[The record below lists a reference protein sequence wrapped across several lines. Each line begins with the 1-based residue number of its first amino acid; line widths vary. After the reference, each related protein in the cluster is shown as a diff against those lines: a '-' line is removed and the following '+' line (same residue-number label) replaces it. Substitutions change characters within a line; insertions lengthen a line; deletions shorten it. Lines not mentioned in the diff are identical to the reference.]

1 MSGHGGT
8 FSIGRSGNSPWNMG
22 LTGTWRSPD
31 FELNDLGFLRQ
42 ADVFMQTSW
51 IGYQS
56 NNPSW
61 IFRRYNMSVNQ
72 WQGYNFARER
82 TFLGG
87 NVSGGGQFNNYWGLW
102 MGFDW
107 GMTNL
112 SSTALRGGPS
122 MKMPGNLGLSVDID
136 TDNRNSV
143 QFGFGGGQRWNYNR
157 SGRSR
162 NVYFSARYRPS
173 NAMNIRIS
181 PFYNDNHN
189 DLQYVSTEEFLNQ
202 SRYLLGS
209 VDQKT
214 FGISV
219 RLDYS
224 ITPNMSIQY
233 YGQPFISAGRYSQFK
248 RVTDPRADQYKDRF
262 HILNGSEVRYEAAN
276 NEYFVDENIDG
287 TNDYTFG
294 NPNFNFRQ
302 FRSNLVMRWEY
313 TPGSTLFLVWAQQ
326 RTGSDSSGDFP
337 ARRDLTSLF
346 DMYPTNVFLVKF
358 NHWFSL

>member
-1 MSGHGGT
+1 
-8 FSIGRSGNSPWNMG
+8 
-22 LTGTWRSPD
+22 
-31 FELNDLGFLRQ
+31 
-42 ADVFMQTSW
+42 
-51 IGYQS
+51 
-56 NNPSW
+56 
-61 IFRRYNMSVNQ
+61 
-72 WQGYNFARER
+72 
-82 TFLGG
+82 
-87 NVSGGGQFNNYWGLW
+87 
-102 MGFDW
+102 
-107 GMTNL
+107 
-112 SSTALRGGPS
+112 
-122 MKMPGNLGLSVDID
+122 
-136 TDNRNSV
+136 
-143 QFGFGGGQRWNYNR
+143 
-157 SGRSR
+157 
-162 NVYFSARYRPS
+162 
-173 NAMNIRIS
+173 MNIRIS

-262 HILNGSEVRYEAAN
+262 HILNGSEVQYQAAN

-326 RTGSDSSGDFP
+326 RTGSDSSGDFS